1 MPRKRH
7 WTGDEFVA
15 LVNRYPSEGPQLL
28 AREFGRSCS
37 SVDAQAARLRLRSL
51 TRRARQG
58 RTRSLRMRVF
68 SIANGRA
75 MA

>member
-1 MPRKRH
+1 MPRKRQ

-28 AREFGRSCS
+28 ALEFGRSRS

-58 RTRSLRMRVF
+58 RTRSSRMQVF
-68 SIANGRA
+68 SIANARA
-75 MA
+75 TA